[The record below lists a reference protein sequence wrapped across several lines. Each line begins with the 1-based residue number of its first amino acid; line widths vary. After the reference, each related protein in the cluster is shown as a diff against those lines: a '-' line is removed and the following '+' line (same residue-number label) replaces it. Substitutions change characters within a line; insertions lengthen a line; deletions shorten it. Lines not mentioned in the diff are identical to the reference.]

1 MIDFDDFLMR
11 ALMVLEEIV
20 TFLQIRKIQVPYLA
34 YWILVLEMEELQRS
48 PQKSIVYVKI

>member
-1 MIDFDDFLMR
+1 MIDFDDFLMQ

-34 YWILVLEMEELQRS
+34 YWILVLEM
-48 PQKSIVYVKI
+48 